1 MEREDFIFR
10 VVWKG
15 NIVAKNHILTHAWFT
30 THDTR
35 MVIWDGVL
43 KAAVRHNIHTC
54 MPGNMRCGFE
64 AVLVFSIHETI

>member
-1 MEREDFIFR
+1 MEREDSIFR

-35 MVIWDGVL
+35 MAIGDGVL
-43 KAAVRHNIHTC
+43 KAAVMTQYTYMH
-54 MPGNMRCGFE
+54 
-64 AVLVFSIHETI
+64 AW